1 MRAKHVCT
9 CMVANAE
16 MFLVSSWNARE
27 TLSAYVLV
35 ACCVDGLL
43 VPRLTLVI
51 SPVFAYDTAYGWDFN
66 EFYKCDE
73 GEVKSSI
80 SSHEALV
87 PPPPPFVSFCSQAAL
102 HLTRLH
108 QSTVA
113 LCRYA
118 GTCSYTTFSQN
129 TDDSAKRLP

>member
-87 PPPPPFVSFCSQAAL
+87 PPPPLSYLSAL
-102 HLTRLH
+102 RQH
-108 QSTVA
+108 
-113 LCRYA
+113 
-118 GTCSYTTFSQN
+118 YT
-129 TDDSAKRLP
+129 